1 MIRPRTRSPEACAT
15 NSLKMSGS
23 PSGHGFRPSRTVY
36 RVWIRGVFS
45 TASSGYCIRA
55 HRGAILRGAS
65 VHTHRRSLA
74 KGRNLRQDH
83 GCADHRSH
91 CRRADNRNV
100 HCLGASARG
109 LYCRQQSGRRR
120 IGVQTMIGSEQ
131 ASVFGDRKSLEI
143 GGSINSTKIA
153 VAKRGLLP
161 APTPV
166 NM

>member
-1 MIRPRTRSPEACAT
+1 VLRVSAGHDPTSHTQPRSLRYEFAEDEWIAIRPWLSTKP
-15 NSLKMSGS
+15 
-23 PSGHGFRPSRTVY
+23 HGVP
-36 RVWIRGVFS
+36 RVDKRRILS

-55 HRGAILRGAS
+55 HRGAIWRGAS

-131 ASVFGDRKSLEI
+131 ASVFGDREI
-143 GGSINSTKIA
+143 FGDWRRKI
-153 VAKRGLLP
+153 RRR
-161 APTPV
+161 
-166 NM
+166 